1 MNIKDYLSPS
11 YYLMIFIDSAEE
23 SKMENLIKEKQ
34 KFFEKIDN
42 SIRINYFIRNES
54 EKEISKFYIKICHS
68 EFASLLLYILF
79 SVIIFTNYIM
89 VGGIFLLLIVLIL
102 RYSYLD
108 IINKI
113 TSSTLMLFITE
124 RIKSKNIDNFEI
136 YKVKKPK
143 KEIIKHFC

>member
-1 MNIKDYLSPS
+1 
-11 YYLMIFIDSAEE
+11 
-23 SKMENLIKEKQ
+23 
-34 KFFEKIDN
+34 
-42 SIRINYFIRNES
+42 
-54 EKEISKFYIKICHS
+54 
-68 EFASLLLYILF
+68 
-79 SVIIFTNYIM
+79 M